1 MNFIKKCQQTKITH
15 SSSNNKN
22 NNDMA
27 KNVGYK
33 GMGTGILNN
42 NNNSNKNNKS
52 TANLPIHTTS
62 NNNIGLNKNNIKYI
76 CY

>member
-1 MNFIKKCQQTKITH
+1 
-15 SSSNNKN
+15 
-22 NNDMA
+22 MA

-42 NNNSNKNNKS
+42 NNNSNKNNKI

-62 NNNIGLNKNNIKYI
+62 NNNIGLNKNNIKYV